1 MTQDIERVVSSFLKT
16 LKSRAQTLLAYISP
30 HVTWND
36 KGEVTIEGENIPGSN
51 IVDLVK
57 VQLKDYKDLHPVGL
71 DKFLNILK
79 DTNVP
84 LSLLAVSR
92 RVQTGQGSIPPP
104 PGSLVKRK
112 KKDTQRVK
120 WLRL

>member
-1 MTQDIERVVSSFLKT
+1 M
-16 LKSRAQTLLAYISP
+16 LAYISP

-36 KGEVTIEGENIPGSN
+36 KGEVTIEGGNIPGSN

-57 VQLKDYKDLHPVGL
+57 GQLKDYKDFHPVGL
-71 DKFLNILK
+71 DIFLNKLE

-104 PGSLVKRK
+104 PGSPVKRK
-112 KKDTQRVK
+112 KKYTQRMK